1 MIETKSKHS
10 KTLLRFTT
18 IGSVDNGKST
28 LIGRLLLDSKAIFKN
43 QLDDIKTDIETDDVN
58 LAFLTDGLKRERE
71 EGITI
76 DVAYRYFT
84 TPARKF
90 IIADSP
96 GHFEFTRNM
105 VTGSSTANAALVLV
119 DAVNGINE
127 QIKRHTIISSLLGI
141 PHLVVCINKMDSI
154 GFSENIY
161 LEIREEFKE
170 FAAKLIFTDIQF
182 IPISALKGDNVV
194 NRSASMDWYSGPT
207 LIYILENLYTTG
219 DRDLINCRFPVQM
232 IIENNNVVYITGNIA
247 GGIFKIGDKIKVLP
261 NGNESIIKEIK
272 SGDRGLHEAYPPLS
286 VSMILQNNFEIKR
299 GDMIVRAGNTPQI
312 GSNIDAM
319 MCWFD
324 DKNTMNHEKTYLIK
338 HTTKEVNCKIIE
350 IIYRININTLHRDFE
365 FENISAND
373 IVRVILKT
381 DENLFFDPYSK
392 NRITGSFILVDLE
405 SNNTVAAGMIR
416 G

>member
-1 MIETKSKHS
+1 M
-10 KTLLRFTT
+10 
-18 IGSVDNGKST
+18 DNGKST
-28 LIGRLLLDSKAIFKN
+28 LIGRLLLDSRAIFKN
-43 QLDDIKTDIETDDVN
+43 QLDDIRTDIETDDVN

-119 DAVNGINE
+119 DAVNGMND

-141 PHLVVCINKMDSI
+141 PHIVVCINKMDSI
-154 GFSENIY
+154 DFSESIY
-161 LEIREEFKE
+161 SQIKEEFKE
-170 FAAKLIFTDIQF
+170 FAAKLNFADIQF

-194 NRSASMDWYSGPT
+194 NRSAKMDWYSGPT

-232 IIENNNVVYITGNIA
+232 VFENSNDRYISGTIA
-247 GGIFKIGDKIKVLP
+247 GGIFKVGDKIKVLP
-261 NGNESIIKEIK
+261 YGNENFIREIK
-272 SGDRGLHEAYPPLS
+272 SGDKELTEAYPPLS
-286 VSMILQNNFEIKR
+286 VSMILDNNFSIQR
-299 GDMIVRAGNTPQI
+299 GDMVVRAGNTPQI
-312 GSNIDAM
+312 GDMIDAM
-319 MCWFD
+319 ICWFD
-324 DKNTMNHEKTYLIK
+324 DKHTLNQEKTYLIK
-338 HTTKEVNCKIIE
+338 HTTREVNCKVIE
-350 IIYRININTLHRDFE
+350 LRYRININNLHRDFD
-365 FENISAND
+365 FDNISAND
-373 IVRVILKT
+373 IARVLLKT

-392 NRITGSFILVDLE
+392 NKITGSFILIDLE

-416 G
+416 

>member
-1 MIETKSKHS
+1 M
-10 KTLLRFTT
+10 
-18 IGSVDNGKST
+18 
-28 LIGRLLLDSKAIFKN
+28 LLDSKAIFKN
-43 QLDDIKTDIETDDVN
+43 QLDDIRTDIETDVVN

-119 DAVNGINE
+119 DAVNGMND

-141 PHLVVCINKMDSI
+141 PHIVVCINKMDSI
-154 GFSENIY
+154 DFSESIY
-161 LEIREEFKE
+161 SQIKEEFKE
-170 FAAKLIFTDIQF
+170 FAAKLNFADIQF

-194 NRSASMDWYSGPT
+194 NRSAKMDWYSGPT

-232 IIENNNVVYITGNIA
+232 VFENYNDRYISGTIA
-247 GGIFKIGDKIKVLP
+247 GGIFKVGDKIKVLP
-261 NGNESIIKEIK
+261 YGNENFIKEIK
-272 SGDRGLHEAYPPLS
+272 SGDKELTEAYPPLS
-286 VSMILQNNFEIKR
+286 VNIILDNNFSIQR
-299 GDMIVRAGNTPQI
+299 GDMVVRAGNTPQI
-312 GSNIDAM
+312 GDMIDAM
-319 MCWFD
+319 ICWFD
-324 DKNTMNHEKTYLIK
+324 DKHTLNQEKTYLIK
-338 HTTKEVNCKIIE
+338 HTTREVYCKVIE
-350 IIYRININTLHRDFE
+350 LRYRININTLHRDLDFD
-365 FENISAND
+365 NISAND
-373 IVRVILKT
+373 IARVILKT

-392 NRITGSFILVDLE
+392 NKITGSFILIDLE

-416 G
+416 

>member
-1 MIETKSKHS
+1 M
-10 KTLLRFTT
+10 
-18 IGSVDNGKST
+18 DNGKST
-28 LIGRLLLDSKAIFKN
+28 LIGRLLLDSRAIFKN
-43 QLDDIKTDIETDDVN
+43 QLDDIRTDIETDDVN

-119 DAVNGINE
+119 DAVNGMND

-141 PHLVVCINKMDSI
+141 PHIVVCINKMDSI
-154 GFSENIY
+154 DFSESIY
-161 LEIREEFKE
+161 SQIKEEFKE
-170 FAAKLIFTDIQF
+170 FAAKLNFADIQF

-194 NRSASMDWYSGPT
+194 NRSAKMDWYSGPT

-232 IIENNNVVYITGNIA
+232 VFENYNDRYISGTIA
-247 GGIFKIGDKIKVLP
+247 GGIFKVGDKIKVLP
-261 NGNESIIKEIK
+261 YGNENFIKEIK
-272 SGDRGLHEAYPPLS
+272 SGDKELTEAYPPLS
-286 VSMILQNNFEIKR
+286 VSMILDNNFSIQR

-312 GSNIDAM
+312 GDMIDAM
-319 MCWFD
+319 ICWFD
-324 DKNTMNHEKTYLIK
+324 DKHNLKQEKNYLIK
-338 HTTKEVNCKIIE
+338 HTTREVYCKVIE
-350 IIYRININTLHRDFE
+350 LRYRININTLHRDFD
-365 FENISAND
+365 FDNISAND
-373 IVRVILKT
+373 IARVILKT
-381 DENLFFDPYSK
+381 DENLFFDSYSK
-392 NRITGSFILVDLE
+392 NKITGSFILIDLE

-416 G
+416 